1 MSNIILLNSISI
13 GKFQFYSILPFQKV
27 TLSLYHPIL
36 QYLQHSKTLFLLK
49 YYFLIILYYFFPTIT
64 FFSDLVFLG
73 IPTVSFFL
81 SFSLN
86 LQHWFNTQS
95 HTHIPMIHR
104 STYPNP
110 SPHTQSHTQTQTI
123 NRATH
128 TSHRSTTM
136 ANTLITTP
144 TTQATDQQTQTT
156 DRKPTLSI

>member
-64 FFSDLVFLG
+64 FFLDLVFLG
-73 IPTVSFFL
+73 FPTVIFFL
-81 SFSLN
+81 FFSLN

-110 SPHTQSHTQTQTI
+110 SPQTQSHTYTQTQTQTI
-123 NRATH
+123 KP
-128 TSHRSTTM
+128 STKPYTYKPSTKPYTYKPSNQLEQTT
-136 ANTLITTP
+136 ATTP
-144 TTQATDQQTQTT
+144 TT
-156 DRKPTLSI
+156 